1 MTPMVFTDGKK
12 RKTLTKKDHAYRKW
26 YERTSF
32 PKVNATG
39 SSEISRIC
47 DGVAFVALI
56 SL

>member
-1 MTPMVFTDGKK
+1 MVFTDGKK